1 MFLRSLVTGESAMSA
16 ERLMIRESGLGG
28 RGSLLVIVSIVFNL
42 VAVLMVVMRMISRTL
57 CLKERGWD
65 DYTILFS
72 VVSTCK
78 ISS

>member
-1 MFLRSLVTGESAMSA
+1 MLLRFPLSVRSTTWVPDLV
-16 ERLMIRESGLGG
+16 IRDLGLGG
-28 RGSLLVIVSIVFNL
+28 RGSLLVVVSIVFNL

-72 VVSTCK
+72 VVSTHT
-78 ISS
+78 I

>member
-1 MFLRSLVTGESAMSA
+1 MFLRSLVTGDSAMST
-16 ERLMIRESGLGG
+16 EHLVTRGTGLGG

-65 DYTILFS
+65 DYTIMFS
-72 VVSTCK
+72 VVSTQTV
-78 ISS
+78 SF

>member
-1 MFLRSLVTGESAMSA
+1 MLLRSLVSKDSTISAG
-16 ERLMIRESGLGG
+16 RLSIRGLGLGG

-72 VVSTCK
+72 VVSTQTD
-78 ISS
+78 SF